1 MGPLKE
7 IARCIPPNLALAA
20 GLFALLMSATACTTA
35 STPTS
40 TPPQPQTRLEEA
52 LSRVPLEYADKFI
65 EFADYATS
73 RELTGLEDVR
83 GFEDHWQLDRDQRER
98 IYEGLRTN
106 PPNIIVGSFLRDEL
120 GLDLFALDLG
130 IWHSSGIHHAPN
142 FTLMEGGQ
150 DIRDISNKLVDL
162 GFEETSYRGTAY
174 YKINE
179 DFLLFDLRHP
189 ARFLKNSF
197 NRTALVGDQVLAT
210 PATSILEDLIDIQ
223 KGDSPSLLESPPHLA
238 LARAV
243 GDGMVGSVFLTP
255 EWVTENASGSFTAQW
270 RVANASGIYTDSTL
284 LDQHLTGPDPW
295 ALLSPYSLALF
306 GYRVQG
312 DAEETVIALY
322 YPDPS
327 GAERD
332 ARELEK
338 RWNSFHLRVKDNVP
352 VAGSCS
358 SLSATV
364 ERGGE
369 SSLIVATCSVIRST
383 EEGTTTR
390 GPALWLSLLF
400 ERRLEFLALDLEAQ
414 KRAVEERQEE
424 ETLKGQFRPPS

>member
-1 MGPLKE
+1 MRTVIYTLL
-7 IARCIPPNLALAA
+7 LASFFSLAA
-20 GLFALLMSATACTTA
+20 ACNVGET
-35 STPTS
+35 STPTSTPSPTPTSTS

-52 LSRVPLEYADKFI
+52 LPWVPLEYADKFI

-73 RELTGLEDVR
+73 RKLTGLEDVR
-83 GFEDHWQLDRDQRER
+83 GFEDHWQLDQDQRKR
-98 IYEGLRTN
+98 IYEGLRDT
-106 PPNIIVGSFLRDEL
+106 PSGVDFIFLHDEL

-130 IWHSSGIHHAPN
+130 IWHSSGIHHSPT

-150 DIRDISNKLVDL
+150 DIQDISNRLVNL
-162 GFEETSYRGTAY
+162 EFKETSYRGTTY

-179 DFLLFDLRHP
+179 DFLWDFRHP
-189 ARFLKNSF
+189 ARVLKASF
-197 NRTALVGDQVLAT
+197 NRTALVDDQVLAA
-210 PATSILEDLIDIQ
+210 PATFILEDLVDVQ

-238 LARAV
+238 LVRAV
-243 GDGMVGSVFLTP
+243 GDGMVGGVFLTP
-255 EWVTENASGSFTAQW
+255 EWVTENALGSFAAQW
-270 RVANASGIYTDSTL
+270 RVANVSGIYTDSTL

-364 ERGGE
+364 EREEG
-369 SSLIVATCSVIRST
+369 SSLIVATCSVIRDT
-383 EEGTTTR
+383 DKEGTVR
-390 GPALWLSLLF
+390 GPGLWLSLLF
-400 ERRLEFLALDLEAQ
+400 ESKLEFLALDLEEQ
-414 KRAVEERQEE
+414 KRAAEARQEE

>member
-1 MGPLKE
+1 MS
-7 IARCIPPNLALAA
+7 IA
-20 GLFALLMSATACTTA
+20 ACTTA
-35 STPTS
+35 STTTS

-52 LSRVPLEYADKFI
+52 LSRVPLEYANKEMI

-73 RELTGLEDVR
+73 RKLTGLENVR

-98 IYEGLRTN
+98 IYEGLRDT
-106 PPNIIVGSFLRDEL
+106 PPDVDFNFLHDEL
-120 GLDLFALDLG
+120 GLDLFAYDFG
-130 IWHSSGIHHAPN
+130 IWHSSRIRHAPN
-142 FTLMEGGQ
+142 FMLMEGGQ
-150 DIRDISNKLVDL
+150 DIQDTSNRLVDL

-179 DFLLFDLRHP
+179 DFLFDLRHP
-189 ARFLKNSF
+189 LRILTTSF
-197 NRTALVGDQVLAT
+197 NRIALVDDQVLAT
-210 PATSILEDLIDIQ
+210 PATSILEDLIDVQ
-223 KGDSPSLLESPPHLA
+223 NGSAPSLLDSSPHLA

-243 GDGMVGSVFLTP
+243 GDGMIGGVFLTP
-255 EWVTENASGSFTAQW
+255 EWVAEHAFGSFTAQW
-270 RVANASGIYTDSTL
+270 RVANTAMCCYTNPTL

-338 RWNSFHLRVKDNVP
+338 RWNSFHLRVQDNVP
-352 VAGSCS
+352 VADSCS

-364 ERGGE
+364 ERQGE
-369 SSLIVATCSVIRST
+369 SSLIVATCSVIRDA
-383 EEGTTTR
+383 EEEATVR
-390 GPALWLSLLF
+390 GPALWLSLFF
-400 ERRLEFLALDLEAQ
+400 ERKLEFLALDLEAQ
-414 KRAVEERQEE
+414 KRAAEERQEDE
-424 ETLKGQFRPPS
+424 DLKGRPRPPS